1 MVFPPILR
9 DSAFHSEQA
18 DRRDCAV
25 PLAGHFVLCFM
36 ARYIVRALSAVP
48 AAIQT
53 VLLDSRGRRCHPGL
67 CRRPPGGC
75 VPIQHVHPAGMARAA
90 RHLLLF
96 PAFLDHHADCRR
108 DRNAPTC
115 SRQHCQI
122 RAHQHTGRVGQTM
135 RRLQIFLLPMALAI
149 AGATASAQTGTAP
162 ATQAAPQAP
171 GAAPQNPAPAGVQ
184 PGQGQVETAPQP
196 QTGPVPPSPVPVQA
210 QSPVTPAPSSEALP
224 PKHVAWSFTG
234 AFGIYDRVALQRGF
248 QVYKEVCSACHALSH
263 VAFRNLGDPGG
274 PEFSQ
279 DEVKAIA
286 ASYKIPAGP
295 NEQGQTVDANG
306 TPLTRP
312 GTPADY
318 FPSPFPNE
326 QAARTANNGALPPDL
341 SLIVKAREGNQDYVY
356 SILTGF
362 GQKPPAN
369 ETIANGLYYN
379 PYFP

>member
-1 MVFPPILR
+1 
-9 DSAFHSEQA
+9 
-18 DRRDCAV
+18 
-25 PLAGHFVLCFM
+25 
-36 ARYIVRALSAVP
+36 
-48 AAIQT
+48 
-53 VLLDSRGRRCHPGL
+53 
-67 CRRPPGGC
+67 
-75 VPIQHVHPAGMARAA
+75 
-90 RHLLLF
+90 
-96 PAFLDHHADCRR
+96 
-108 DRNAPTC
+108 
-115 SRQHCQI
+115 
-122 RAHQHTGRVGQTM
+122 M
-135 RRLQIFLLPMALAI
+135 RRLQIFLLTAALAI
-149 AGATASAQTGTAP
+149 TGATAWAQTGTAP
-162 ATQAAPQAP
+162 ATQAAPPAQAP

-234 AFGIYDRVALQRGF
+234 AFGIYDRTALQRGF

-318 FPSPFPNE
+318 FPSPFANE

-356 SILTGF
+356 SIVTGDS
-362 GQKPPAN
+362 QRPPAN
-369 ETIANGLYYN
+369 EPVPAGLYYD
-379 PYFP
+379 PYFPRHQIAMPPPLRNGSVTFADGTPNTLEQEAHDVVTFLAWASEPTMDERKHVGFVVMLYLIGFAVLLFFAYRRVWHGHHDVGAVGEGTGDETRLAP